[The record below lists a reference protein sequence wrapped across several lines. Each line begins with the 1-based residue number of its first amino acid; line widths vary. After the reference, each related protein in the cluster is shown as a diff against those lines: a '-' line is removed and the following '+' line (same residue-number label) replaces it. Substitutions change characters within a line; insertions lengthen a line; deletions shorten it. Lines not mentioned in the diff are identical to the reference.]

1 MFTNTTV
8 PKDPGG
14 LNEVK
19 KFQTVILCGS
29 VVKDSQ
35 YSQLFELSASVLGHS
50 HKFFQC
56 AFPEILK
63 QSASL
68 SSGSRSELMDTLD
81 LKASKFDVS
90 SKEGLLNVYYK
101 DENLG
106 SVKAVSEKDMLVAFL
121 NFLQVHMYLCSSA
134 RR

>member
-1 MFTNTTV
+1 
-8 PKDPGG
+8 
-14 LNEVK
+14 
-19 KFQTVILCGS
+19 
-29 VVKDSQ
+29 
-35 YSQLFELSASVLGHS
+35 
-50 HKFFQC
+50 
-56 AFPEILK
+56 
-63 QSASL
+63 
-68 SSGSRSELMDTLD
+68 MDTLD